1 MPPACKRAKANTQSK
16 TRAKKC
22 SPTVIQVKYKK
33 RIDKENRQLIQK
45 KVIIDFEK
53 PLALV
58 SKYRS
63 LGGLGIKNKKR
74 DEEQKML
81 VVSSCRNLADVI
93 LTYYK
98 QLVNKEANLS
108 RRPAGAKLRL

>member
-81 VVSSCRNLADVI
+81 VVSSCRGEKTRTSDPPDTMCRDTLS
-93 LTYYK
+93 
-98 QLVNKEANLS
+98 NKTIIN
-108 RRPAGAKLRL
+108 P